1 MKTAALTWWASET
14 ATRFQ
19 EGAMLFK
26 FKSAAA
32 SDLIMLEADG
42 RKLLKIM
49 LGNDPVKG
57 IVLAADI
64 PARISALEAAVAQ
77 DEALRQQ
84 HADQAASDQE
94 DEEAVVLDAVRLS
107 QRATPMLKLL
117 ARSWAE
123 KSDVVWGI

>member
-1 MKTAALTWWASET
+1 
-14 ATRFQ
+14 
-19 EGAMLFK
+19 MLFK

-49 LGNDPVKG
+49 LGNDPVRG

-64 PARISALEAAVAQ
+64 PARIAALEAAVAQ

-84 HADQAASDQE
+84 HAEQSASDQE
-94 DEEAVVLDAVRLS
+94 NDEAVVLDAVRLS

-117 ARSWAE
+117 ARSLAE
-123 KSDVVWGI
+123 QSDVVWGV